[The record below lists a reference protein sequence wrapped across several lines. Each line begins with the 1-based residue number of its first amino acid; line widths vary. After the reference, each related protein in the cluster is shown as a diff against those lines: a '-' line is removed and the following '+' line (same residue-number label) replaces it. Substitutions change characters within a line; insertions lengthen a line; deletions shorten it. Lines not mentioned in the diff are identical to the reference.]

1 MVPNIK
7 GVEHLSLLEIAD
19 EVARLTEAARE
30 GRVAQDDL
38 KGGTITISNIGAL
51 GGTYAAPIINA
62 PEVAIV
68 ALGRTQK
75 LPRFDD
81 AGKVTARSIMTISW
95 AGDHR
100 IIDGGTIA
108 RFSNCWKGYLE
119 APQSM
124 LLHLG

>member
-1 MVPNIK
+1 
-7 GVEHLSLLEIAD
+7 
-19 EVARLTEAARE
+19 
-30 GRVAQDDL
+30 
-38 KGGTITISNIGAL
+38 
-51 GGTYAAPIINA
+51 
-62 PEVAIV
+62 V

-81 AGKVTARSIMTISW
+81 AGNVTARSIMTISW

-119 APQSM
+119 SPQSM

>member
-1 MVPNIK
+1 V
-7 GVEHLSLLEIAD
+7 AD

-30 GRVAQDDL
+30 GRVSQEDL

-51 GGTYAAPIINA
+51 GGTYAAPIINP

-75 LPRFDD
+75 LPRFD
-81 AGKVTARSIMTISW
+81 ANGQVVERAIMSISW

-108 RFSNCWKGYLE
+108 RFNNLWKSYLE
-119 APQSM
+119 SPQSM
-124 LLHLG
+124 LLHLS